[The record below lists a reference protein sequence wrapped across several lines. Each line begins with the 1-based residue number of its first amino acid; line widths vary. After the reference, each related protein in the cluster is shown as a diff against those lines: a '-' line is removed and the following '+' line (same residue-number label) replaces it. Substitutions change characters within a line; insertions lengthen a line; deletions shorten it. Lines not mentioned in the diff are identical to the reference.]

1 MRILILVDCYLPSP
15 KSSAKQIHD
24 LGVEFR
30 RQGHEVT
37 ILTPSDTNSEELEVR
52 TEDGLRIARVRTKRI
67 KGTTKVFRAIREV
80 RLSAI
85 LWSRAQSFLLSNQAD
100 LIVFYS
106 PTIFFGPL
114 VRRLKSHWRCPAYL
128 ILRDIFPRWAV
139 DAGILRRGLVFQFFR
154 TFETYQYDVADLIAV
169 QSPANL
175 VYFAQTFSRKNYP
188 LKVLFNWTALHEPDL
203 PKTNF
208 RSRLGLENKVV
219 FFFGGNIGVAQ
230 DMDNLVRLAA
240 RLRRLTNIH
249 LLLVG
254 NGSEVSRLNHFIAA
268 KGLRNITTLPAVD
281 QHEYLSMVSE
291 FDVGLI
297 SLDRRL
303 KTHNVPGKLPSYL
316 FWGIPVLASLNPGN
330 DLFDLLREN
339 QAGLCFLNG
348 DDDSLAA
355 AAERLA
361 NDADLRAKLG
371 RNARRLLESTFSV
384 DAAARQIF
392 AHLQGAGLVF
402 QGSHLLEPTKA
413 DCAVTPLSRQK
424 VFN

>member
-1 MRILILVDCYLPSP
+1 LRILILVDCYYPST
-15 KSSAKQIHD
+15 KSVAKLVRD
-24 LGVEFR
+24 LGIEFHR
-30 RQGHEVT
+30 LGNQVLV
-37 ILTPSDTNSEELEVR
+37 LTPSEAISVPLVISV
-52 TEDGLRIARVRTKRI
+52 EDGITVARVQTGKI
-67 KGTTKVFRAIREV
+67 KGASNARRALEEM
-80 RLSAI
+80 RLSSN
-85 LWSRAQSFLLSNQAD
+85 LWSKARKFLCENPCE
-100 LIVFYS
+100 LIISYS
-106 PTIFFGPL
+106 PSIFFGPL
-114 VRRLKSHWRCPAYL
+114 VRKLKHLWGCPSYL
-128 ILRDIFPRWAV
+128 ILRDIFPQWAV
-139 DAGILRRGLVFQFFR
+139 DAGILRRGLLHRFFR

-175 VYFAQTFSRKNYP
+175 VYFAQTFPRKNYL
-188 LKVLFNWTALHEPDL
+188 LKVLYNWTALHEPNL

-240 RLRRLTNIH
+240 RLARLTNIH

-254 NGSEVSRLNHFIAA
+254 NGSEVPRLNHFIAA
-268 KGLRNITTLPAVD
+268 KGLRNITILPAVD
-281 QHEYLSMVSE
+281 QHEYLSMISE

-297 SLDRRL
+297 SLDWRL
-303 KTHNVPGKLPSYL
+303 KTHNVPGKLLSYL

-330 DLFDLLREN
+330 DLFDLVHKN

-361 NDADLRAKLG
+361 DNADLRANLG
-371 RNARRLLESTFSV
+371 RNARRLLERTFSV

-392 AHLQGAGLVF
+392 AHLQDAGLVF
-402 QGSHLLEPTKA
+402 QGSHVLEPAKA
-413 DCAVTPLSRQK
+413 DSAVTPLSRQK